1 MKYFQ
6 STYRGSIDRGG
17 KRDIAEDGTME
28 ASTVERNTEGSL
40 GYSTGEYSRVI
51 QKSRGREEVR
61 MHKDRSMVAE
71 SAA

>member
-17 KRDIAEDGTME
+17 KRDIAEDSTME

-51 QKSRGREEVR
+51 QKSWARGEVR

>member
-1 MKYFQ
+1 
-6 STYRGSIDRGG
+6 
-17 KRDIAEDGTME
+17 ME

-51 QKSRGREEVR
+51 QKSWARGEVR